1 MPSASALAAGAG
13 ASSSFP
19 FLMKKLSDSLQKL
32 IRFFLKKK
40 KQLGFIKA
48 YYSIYVPPD
57 LREQCEGVCLIPKF
71 TLGTLHR

>member
-32 IRFFLKKK
+32 IRFFFKKK
-40 KQLGFIKA
+40 KNNLDLSRHTTVFMYHLISENSVKE
-48 YYSIYVPPD
+48 YV
-57 LREQCEGVCLIPKF
+57 KF
-71 TLGTLHR
+71 LNLP